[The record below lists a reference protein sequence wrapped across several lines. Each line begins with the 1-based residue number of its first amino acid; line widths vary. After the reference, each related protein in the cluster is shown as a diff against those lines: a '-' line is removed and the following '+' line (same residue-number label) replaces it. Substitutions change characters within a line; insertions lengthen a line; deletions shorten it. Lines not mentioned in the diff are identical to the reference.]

1 MVSTIKQFLHFT
13 ALLLIYSASARAGDH
28 LDRLFTTK
36 SQRESLNA
44 LRASQGAAKITVPPI
59 KGYVRRSDGA
69 VTWWLDNQ
77 PIPQHSDVTAQYAQ
91 KQ

>member
-1 MVSTIKQFLHFT
+1 MMNTIKPFLYLL
-13 ALLLIYSASARAGDH
+13 ALLMIYSQSGRAGDH

-44 LRASQGAAKITVPPI
+44 LRASQGAAKITEPPI

-77 PIPQHSDVTAQYAQ
+77 PTPQHSDVTAKYAQ